1 VSDQWRLRRL
11 NKDPVEGLGQVLLCL
26 VHNVRGGNDKN
37 TKNIFLP
44 FGVFITWD
52 P

>member
-1 VSDQWRLRRL
+1 VA
-11 NKDPVEGLGQVLLCL
+11 VAVA
-26 VHNVRGGNDKN
+26 VAVAVVVAVAVARGGNDKN
-37 TKNIFLP
+37 TKIKFLP